1 MAFQKGIW
9 AAGSEERPGP
19 LVNGEPTTVLAQPWP
34 ADLDLRLL
42 VMFVAGLLFL
52 WIAQRVFS
60 RLQGNF
66 AQEI

>member
-1 MAFQKGIW
+1 VGLWK
-9 AAGSEERPGP
+9 AGSEDRVLGDI
-19 LVNGEPTTVLAQPWP
+19 TVHAQQWP

-42 VMFVAGLLFL
+42 VVTIVGLLLL
-52 WIAQRVFS
+52 WFSQRVFS